1 MNTQRSRSK
10 RKHCTHVSSNS
21 AQSNL
26 RPASSCLRGVVSST
40 TVPLRIA
47 LSRCMAA
54 SSNDSC
60 TDFIIA
66 WEGSNLCSPITY
78 TCTPGSTMG
87 QIVACTR
94 AEQLAAAYLA
104 CEAHRFHRLPHKV
117 CAVLKVIFVKH
128 VLMSNPDKLVCCLCD
143 DAMCLF
149 NASALDQS
157 KSDENFALIDLVFV
171 LISAMHTT
179 IRTFSKRGKTE
190 HLQELPHPRNKD
202 SARSRCKGR

>member
-117 CAVLKVIFVKH
+117 CAVLKVIFIKH
-128 VLMSNPDKLVCCLCD
+128 VLMSNPDKLVCCLC
-143 DAMCLF
+143 
-149 NASALDQS
+149 
-157 KSDENFALIDLVFV
+157 DENFALIDLVFV

-179 IRTFSKRGKTE
+179 IRTFSERGKTE